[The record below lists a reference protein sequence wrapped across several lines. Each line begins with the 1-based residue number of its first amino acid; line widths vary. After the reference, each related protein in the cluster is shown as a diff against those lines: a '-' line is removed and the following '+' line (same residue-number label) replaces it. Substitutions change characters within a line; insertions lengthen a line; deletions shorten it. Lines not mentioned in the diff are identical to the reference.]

1 MVIHFR
7 NAGDKTPRRTLER
20 VFYFEPLPG
29 GIQFTQEG
37 VAGGDVQFI
46 EYGLGDT
53 FVFEGQSFD
62 FCETCEV
69 REQAQALAPK
79 LAAAS
84 AMYEAL
90 SHAAISTHHPSCKCT
105 GEYSANPEWYCTC
118 HVQKARTALAQAEG
132 SAK

>member
-46 EYGLGDT
+46 EYGLGDN

-69 REQAQALAPK
+69 REQALAPK
-79 LAAAS
+79 LAAAP
-84 AMYEAL
+84 AMYDAL
-90 SHAAISTHHPSCKCT
+90 KTTLAYFMRSNQSHA
-105 GEYSANPEWYCTC
+105 PE
-118 HVQKARTALAQAEG
+118 VRVIRAALAQAEG
-132 SAK
+132 STK